1 MDFAKEFNKLGKNSN
16 IDNIV
21 SQFKEVD
28 SSVIDMAKS
37 VKDGSMSMDEFTE
50 KSTKATTT
58 TSRFSSVAKSV
69 GTAIKSIGATAANM
83 IGGFL
88 IAEGISLAIQGI
100 YNLVN
105 ADKIAIENGQKAQQE
120 IKEVFDTYNGKVD
133 TVKSLG
139 KKFAQDADS
148 IKTTGDAIE
157 SIYVIEQ
164 MREQFSLTCLIFHYR
179 IDSLFF
185 TSNIF
190 LTLSIASSFRLPAF
204 VNSSFFFIIF
214 NS

>member
-139 KKFAQDADS
+139 KKFAQDANWFLYLAFSGGTLYS
-148 IKTTGDAIE
+148 ISAGEYGT
-157 SIYVIEQ
+157 
-164 MREQFSLTCLIFHYR
+164 
-179 IDSLFF
+179 
-185 TSNIF
+185 
-190 LTLSIASSFRLPAF
+190 P
-204 VNSSFFFIIF
+204 
-214 NS
+214 

>member
-1 MDFAKEFNKLGKNSN
+1 
-16 IDNIV
+16 
-21 SQFKEVD
+21 
-28 SSVIDMAKS
+28 MAKS
-37 VKDGSMSMDEFTE
+37 VQNGSMEMDDFKAKTLD
-50 KSTKATTT
+50 ATTAS
-58 TSRFSSVAKSV
+58 SRFSSVAKSA
-69 GTAIKSIGATAANM
+69 GSALKSIGATAANM

-157 SIYVIEQ
+157 SMYVVERV
-164 MREQFSLTCLIFHYR
+164 REQIFPHLFNISLPH
-179 IDSLFF
+179 
-185 TSNIF
+185 
-190 LTLSIASSFRLPAF
+190 
-204 VNSSFFFIIF
+204 
-214 NS
+214 

>member
-1 MDFAKEFNKLGKNSN
+1 
-16 IDNIV
+16 
-21 SQFKEVD
+21 
-28 SSVIDMAKS
+28 MAKS
-37 VKDGSMSMDEFTE
+37 VQDGSMSMDDF
-50 KSTKATTT
+50 KSKTLDATTT

-120 IKEVFDTYNGKVD
+120 IKEIFDTYNGKVD

>member
-88 IAEGISLAIQGI
+88 IAEGIL
-100 YNLVN
+100 YH
-105 ADKIAIENGQKAQQE
+105 
-120 IKEVFDTYNGKVD
+120 F
-133 TVKSLG
+133 
-139 KKFAQDADS
+139 
-148 IKTTGDAIE
+148 
-157 SIYVIEQ
+157 
-164 MREQFSLTCLIFHYR
+164 
-179 IDSLFF
+179 
-185 TSNIF
+185 
-190 LTLSIASSFRLPAF
+190 LSISVSHFYTF
-204 VNSSFFFIIF
+204 T
-214 NS
+214 